1 MADKPLNLIV
11 DYRTSE
17 KELQRLLSFGFNLIP
32 TEKVTALYEA
42 VDGHP
47 DIQFFLI
54 ENKLIAHKELSKN
67 QMELLSKLGVSI
79 VLGNSSLSLPY
90 PGNIPYNALFAPDLL
105 MHRLDATDPVILNEI
120 TKLKKSREIML
131 INVRQGYS
139 RCSCAYVGNNSYITE
154 DTVMADKLLTLGKQV
169 FYQKH
174 SNVYLEGFDFGFIG
188 GAISLISIHGEEL
201 VLISGSLDSYFYG
214 KELMEF
220 LKRRNI
226 RYECIGEGKLMD
238 RGTIISF

>member
-11 DYRTSE
+11 DCRTSD

-32 TEKVTALYEA
+32 TEKVSSLYEA

-47 DIQFFLI
+47 DLQFFRI
-54 ENKLIAHKELSKN
+54 EKKVIAHQGLCKN
-67 QMELLSKLGVSI
+67 QMELLSKLGASI
-79 VLGNSSLSLPY
+79 ILGNSSLSLPY
-90 PGNIPYNALFAPDLL
+90 PKNIPYNALLSPDLF
-105 MHRLDATDPVILNEI
+105 MHRLDSTDPIILNEI
-120 TKLKKSREIML
+120 QELKKSKDISL
-131 INVRQGYS
+131 VNVRQGYS

-154 DTVMADKLLTLGKQV
+154 DIVMTERLLALGKQV

-214 KELMEF
+214 KELKEF

-238 RGTIISF
+238 RGTIISI

>member
-1 MADKPLNLIV
+1 MADKPLNLIL

-32 TEKVTALYEA
+32 TDKVSSLYEA

-47 DIQFFLI
+47 DLQFFRI
-54 ENKLIAHKELSKN
+54 ENKIIAQKDLREK
-67 QMELLSKLGVSI
+67 QIELLSNLGTSI
-79 VLGNSSLSLPY
+79 TLGNSTLSLPY
-90 PGNIPYNALFAPDLL
+90 PGNIPYNALLTPDLL
-105 MHRLDATDPVILNEI
+105 MHRLDATDPVILSEI
-120 TKLKKSREIML
+120 QELKKSKEISL
-131 INVRQGYS
+131 VNVKQGYS
-139 RCSCAYVGNNSYITE
+139 RCSCAYVGNNSYVTE
-154 DTVMADKLLTLGKQV
+154 DIVMAEKLTSLKKQV

-188 GAISLISIHGEEL
+188 GALSLISIQGEEL

-214 KELMEF
+214 KELKAF
-220 LKRRNI
+220 LAQRNI